1 MSYMNNATKL
11 MSALLALTSVSAMAG
26 SNQLSINTLKKQL
39 NSTQH
44 TKNQQ
49 GNVCGTDTNL
59 QDWNQIQK
67 NNKFQLENKL
77 SKANAVL
84 QKLSNSSVDIQ
95 AAAGNGIAGRYYIPV
110 VFHVYGNEF
119 NCTDESAMC
128 LTEAK
133 ILDGLNRTNEDF
145 LGTNTLDGPIAAEF
159 QAIRDNLNIE
169 FVLAKKDPNGNPTNG
184 IVRHGAKSGY
194 GDGSKFDSEIS
205 ADAWDNFKYM
215 NIYIQQDL
223 YNDGTTS
230 SSGVA
235 WYPELNM
242 SQAGLSR
249 VVYNGNFLG
258 KNSSENFRSVFTH
271 EFGHWLNLPHT
282 FDGDV
287 CSVHQEAFCAATGD
301 NNCDTPQMSSSIL
314 QNNALNC
321 LGQPTNTEN
330 FMHYSDNYAMYTA
343 GQVQRMTAALH
354 GPARATLWSNE
365 NLIATGL
372 SDLTSTADHY
382 WDGSGLDIAPTG
394 SLITEVTNLSA
405 AKGNIDNHVVNIPS
419 GTEAVAFYLDGYT
432 EDPDM
437 YVSKGSVPAKN
448 GDTWTADYISFKSK
462 GVPELVTVSAPSSTL
477 EYNTT
482 VDAFTAYSN
491 ARLQILAVDDETL
504 CNGCERVFLAEETN
518 LSAKKGDAVK
528 TYQYQVPSDAT
539 RTVVVIA
546 GGYTG
551 DPDMYAS
558 INSVPDTTTFDCGP
572 FSAPRLSEFCELNAG
587 GGELNVMIEPFLD
600 YSNATFRV
608 YYERSLGSDLPL
620 AEANGAYTAI
630 LGQKVIFSSA
640 GTTDTN
646 GSIQSY
652 LWDFGDGNTSNLAN
666 PEHTYATT
674 GSFTATLTV
683 IDNDSN
689 TASDTANVIIQA
701 SNEAP
706 VAQINGPYS
715 AVSGQEITMNSNGSV
730 DPDGAIVT
738 YLWHFGD
745 GNTSSQPN
753 PKHTY
758 AASGDYTVTLSV
770 TDNGGLTATATTN
783 ASITDISYCS
793 ASGNTG
799 YEWIANVSS
808 SGVSHA
814 SSQEGYADNTSVIIP
829 MVIGNNPIALTA
841 GGNYTEYWTAWVDL
855 NEDGTFTNNEKLLSG
870 LSGKN
875 QVTASITMPS
885 SLAGKSAR
893 MRIAMKYGSA
903 ATNPCGNIGDGEVE
917 DYTVTVGSATN
928 QAPVANANGSYTAT
942 LGDSVNFNGSGS
954 TDADGSIATYAWN
967 FGDANSSDN
976 TSAAINPTHIYTSA
990 GSYTVTLTVTDN
1002 QGASHTDTA
1011 DVTISPKIPTT
1022 NLVDACATK
1031 NAVTSGRLE
1040 NGVAACL
1047 GNASTMWFSIPEVN
1061 NHQKIAITT
1070 GHGQGNLDI
1079 LYKNGGWPSTN
1090 SNDASASGSTT
1101 TCIDVAAGTNYWSYL
1116 KVSGGASGSTIIVD
1130 MDATGCR

>member
-26 SNQLSINTLKKQL
+26 SNQLSLNTVNKQL
-39 NSTQH
+39 NATHH
-44 TKNQQ
+44 TKNQK
-49 GNVCGTDTNL
+49 GKVCGTDTNL
-59 QDWNQIQK
+59 QDWDQIQK
-67 NNKFQLENKL
+67 NNKFQLENKF

-84 QKLSNSSVDIQ
+84 QKISNSSVDTQ
-95 AAAGNGIAGRYYIPV
+95 ATAGNGIAGRYYIPV

-184 IVRHGAKSGY
+184 IVRYGAKSGY
-194 GDGSKFDSEIS
+194 GDGAKFDSEIS

-258 KNSSENFRSVFTH
+258 KNSNENFRSVFTH

-372 SDLTSTADHY
+372 ADLTSTADHY

-394 SLITEVTNLSA
+394 TVISEHTNLSA
-405 AKGNIDNHVVNIPS
+405 TKGAIDNHVVNIPS

-432 EDPDM
+432 EDPDL
-437 YVSKGSVPAKN
+437 YVSKGSVPSKN
-448 GDTWTADYISFKSK
+448 GDTWTADFISFKSK
-462 GVPELVTVSAPSSTL
+462 GVPELVTVSAPSSTI
-477 EYNTT
+477 EYNST

-504 CNGCERVFLAEETN
+504 CNGCERVFLAEETF
-518 LSAKKGDAVK
+518 SAKKGDAVK
-528 TYQYQVPSDAT
+528 TFKYQVPSDAT
-539 RTVVVIA
+539 RTVAVIA

-551 DPDMYAS
+551 DPDMYVS
-558 INSVPDTTTFDCGP
+558 MNSVPDTKTFDCGP

-587 GGELNVMIEPFLD
+587 GGELNIMIEPFLD
-600 YSNATFRV
+600 YNDATFRV

-620 AEANGAYTAI
+620 AEANGAYSAL
-630 LGQKVIFSSA
+630 LGDSIMFNSA
-640 GTTDTN
+640 GSVDTN
-646 GSIQSY
+646 GAIETY

-666 PEHTYATT
+666 PQYTYTST
-674 GSFTATLTV
+674 GIYTATLTV
-683 IDNDSN
+683 TDNDN
-689 TASDTANVIIQA
+689 NVATDTASVEVRA
-701 SNEAP
+701 SNIAP
-706 VAQINGPYS
+706 TAKINGPYS
-715 AVSGQEITMNSNGSV
+715 TNLGQAIVFNSNGSV
-730 DPDGAIVT
+730 DSDGSIVS
-738 YLWHFGD
+738 YLWQFGD
-745 GNTSSQPN
+745 GTTSSEQN
-753 PKHTY
+753 PSHTY
-758 AASGDYTVTLSV
+758 SNVGDYTVSFTV
-770 TDNGGLTATATTN
+770 TDDAGLTNTATTN
-783 ASITDISYCS
+783 AVVANITYCD

-808 SGVSHA
+808 NGVSHA
-814 SSQEGYADNTSVIIP
+814 SAQEGYSNNTSINIP
-829 MVIGNNPIALTA
+829 MIVGSNAIELTP
-841 GGNYTEYWTAWVDL
+841 GGNYTEHWAAWVDL
-855 NEDGTFTNNEKLLSG
+855 NKDGTFDNNEKLLTG
-870 LSGKN
+870 LSGKGLVN
-875 QVTASITMPS
+875 GSISLPASAS
-885 SLAGKSAR
+885 GQSLR
-893 MRIAMKYGSA
+893 MRIAMKYNGEANSA
-903 ATNPCGNIGDGEVE
+903 CGNIGDGEVE
-917 DYTVTVGSATN
+917 DYTVTVGAATN
-928 QAPVANANGSYTAT
+928 QAPVANANGSYSATA
-942 LGDSVNFNGSGS
+942 GVPVNFIGSGS
-954 TDADGSIATYAWN
+954 SDADGSITAYAWD
-967 FGDANSSDN
+967 FGDTNASDN
-976 TSAAINPTHIYTSA
+976 TSAAMDPTHVYHTA
-990 GSYTVTLTVTDN
+990 GEYTVTLTVTDN
-1002 QGASHTDTA
+1002 LGASHTDTA
-1011 DVTISPKIPTT
+1011 LVTVTPKLPTS
-1022 NLVDACATK
+1022 NLIDACATQ
-1031 NAVTSGRLE
+1031 NPVTSGRLE

-1047 GNASTMWFSIPEVN
+1047 GNTSTMWFSIPEVN
-1061 NHQKIAITT
+1061 NHQTIAITT

-1090 SNDASASGSTT
+1090 SNHGSASGSTT

-1116 KVSGGASGSTIIVD
+1116 KVSGGATGSTIIVD